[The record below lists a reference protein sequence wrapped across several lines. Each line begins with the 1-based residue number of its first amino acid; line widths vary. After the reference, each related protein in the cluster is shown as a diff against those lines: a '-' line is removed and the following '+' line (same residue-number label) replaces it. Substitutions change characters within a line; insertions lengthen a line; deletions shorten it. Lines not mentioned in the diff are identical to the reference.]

1 MPLTSKEKV
10 ARHRARVNADPAAR
24 ANYLAK
30 RGQSYQRRKRQGKI
44 TNIPVA
50 DLSRE
55 KQVQMRKKWKQYQRQ
70 YREKKRVLAEVLNL
84 TPPSLNSIEDDQL
97 IGPPEPIVVVAD
109 HDYVQPSLE
118 RPQASSTPRKVDK
131 LKVNKGKEVSVRNTK
146 RDKKKIAEEKKERV
160 VGFLCRDENSRML
173 SDLHSNYNTTA
184 LKHHAVSYR
193 QFLRYCPFYVTQAK
207 ESDRN
212 TCSCFD
218 HDNFKIIVD
227 RLCQKGILL
236 TNSISE
242 LLETIVCCDP
252 TNQKCMYRL
261 CTKCSYNEVEFEGPL
276 DDSIITWE

>member
-1 MPLTSKEKV
+1 MSNRRTPE
-10 ARHRARVNADPAAR
+10 DP
-24 ANYLAK
+24 NCHK
-30 RGQSYQRRKRQGKI
+30 SSYQRRKRQGKI

-118 RPQASSTPRKVDK
+118 RPQASSTPVRAVQKSTSKHRAVLKEREKLRFELIKIKKELKSERMKAKKLQRKVDK

-173 SDLHSNYNTTA
+173 SGKKD
-184 LKHHAVSYR
+184 SY
-193 QFLRYCPFYVTQAK
+193 K
-207 ESDRN
+207 
-212 TCSCFD
+212 
-218 HDNFKIIVD
+218 K
-227 RLCQKGILL
+227 
-236 TNSISE
+236 
-242 LLETIVCCDP
+242 
-252 TNQKCMYRL
+252 
-261 CTKCSYNEVEFEGPL
+261 
-276 DDSIITWE
+276 